1 VILHSRLPFLLTR
14 SGVPPT
20 KEYQNGRGGEKE
32 EVKNQ
37 KSRGFIIRRRD
48 AAEVSEDPDSLIR
61 GFAVGEGGLARQ
73 VLAGGWPTKS
83 LNV

>member
-1 VILHSRLPFLLTR
+1 MA
-14 SGVPPT
+14 
-20 KEYQNGRGGEKE
+20 EGEKRGS
-32 EVKNQ
+32 K
-37 KSRGFIIRRRD
+37 KSKKPGFHIRRRD